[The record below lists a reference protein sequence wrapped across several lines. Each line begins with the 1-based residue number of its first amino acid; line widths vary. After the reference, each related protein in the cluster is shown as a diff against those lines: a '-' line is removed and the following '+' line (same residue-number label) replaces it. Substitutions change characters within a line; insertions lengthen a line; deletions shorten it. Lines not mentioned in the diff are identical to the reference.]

1 MGLLLDGLNVKLKK
15 ITGKTKSSGIKPKAP
30 MSEFMSPKNGSMA
43 AITVEIVTANDREI
57 TLGITLRL
65 ENSGLFGSPN
75 VCSNTS
81 FVGCKYT
88 CINIPW
94 LVSSFEI
101 DRYHIII
108 LILIGLNI
116 VTNLVC

>member
-1 MGLLLDGLNVKLKK
+1 
-15 ITGKTKSSGIKPKAP
+15 
-30 MSEFMSPKNGSMA
+30 
-43 AITVEIVTANDREI
+43 
-57 TLGITLRL
+57 LRL

-101 DRYHIII
+101 DRYHSII

>member
-1 MGLLLDGLNVKLKK
+1 MRLLLDGLNVKLKK

-43 AITVEIVTANDREI
+43 AIRVEIVMANDREI
-57 TLGITLRL
+57 SLGIALRF

-88 CINIPW
+88 CIKYPI
-94 LVSSFEI
+94 VSMEI
-101 DRYHIII
+101 ISQRI
-108 LILIGLNI
+108 NESKQQ
-116 VTNLVC
+116 VESRCS